1 MTSNESKLINF
12 IETEYSCFLDS
23 ISEISMNGKNLF
35 IDMDCRFVHLDKIP
49 MLNDRGELE
58 PNCFSVDTVIYC
70 SNNECLYLVEFKE
83 GWPIRDSANEL
94 RFKCYETLSKLIR
107 AWTSNIGSR
116 SDFFNLKIKYVVITR
131 APKKNLDANG
141 GVNISF
147 LDVLNT
153 SQSFFKLQVLKK
165 TYVDDVRVL
174 VEDDKIFNF
183 LSRVTNQDSMNY
195 YHKGQKARTEWRKSP
210 SLGVTSNIISLCS

>member
-23 ISEISMNGKNLF
+23 ISEMSKNGKNLF

-49 MLNDRGELE
+49 MLTESGEVE
-58 PNCFSVDTVIYC
+58 SSCFSVDTIIYC
-70 SNNECLYLVEFKE
+70 SNNDCLYLVEFKE
-83 GWPIRDSANEL
+83 GWPKRDSANEL
-94 RFKCYETLSKLIR
+94 RFKCYDTLSKLIR
-107 AWTSNIGSR
+107 TWTSNIGSR

-131 APKKNLDANG
+131 APMKNLDENG
-141 GVNISF
+141 RANISF

-183 LSRVTNQDSMNY
+183 LSRVTNQHSMNY
-195 YHKGQKARTEWRKSP
+195 YHKGQRARTEWRKSP
-210 SLGVTSNIISLCS
+210 PLGVSSNTIPLCS